1 MNKEDWETQLKEME
15 RLCKVAKDNVEA
27 AQKQVEELEFNISNY
42 QQKIE
47 SFKQIVFCDI
57 L

>member
-15 RLCKVAKDNVEA
+15 RLHKIAKDNVEA

-42 QQKIE
+42 KKKIE
-47 SFKQIVFCDI
+47 TFK
-57 L
+57 